1 MRNKKGVLIL
11 FAIII
16 IVVFIIAIQRNKN
29 IADKDVN
36 EQPVDLEQLAK
47 DYQDGLQAIMPE
59 YKALIDNTNQEAIDN
74 MRQKLLDLKMPT
86 EFKEAHV
93 QLVLLLEQ
101 MEQSVSAEDLQINF
115 NNIINKY
122 DWLN

>member
-1 MRNKKGVLIL
+1 MRNKQGVFIL

-16 IVVFIIAIQRNKN
+16 IGVFIIAIQRNKN
-29 IADKDVN
+29 ITDKDAS

-47 DYQDGLQAIMPE
+47 DYHDGLQVIMPE

-101 MEQSVSAEDLQINF
+101 MEQGVSAEDLQINF